1 MLEKYYNVE
10 TKTLT
15 LPHNF
20 DEELKDLSSN
30 TKIIIF
36 EDDTIG
42 PFYSIFNK
50 SVDNLPNSI
59 TNLTFGRYFNQLV
72 DATRKNFIFTGAP
85 KNNVVFDGD
94 NLPKNLTHLIFGFNF
109 SQSVDNLPENL
120 IHLRFGYKFNQK
132 IDNLPLNI
140 KQIKMYKQ
148 QIHLL
153 KKVPFE
159 CKIIDDDNKEIFL

>member
-72 DATRKNFIFTGAP
+72 DATRKNKIFTGAP
-85 KNNVVFDGD
+85 KNNIVFDGD
-94 NLPKNLTHLIFGFNF
+94 NLPNSLTHLTFGFSFNK
-109 SQSVDNLPENL
+109 SVDNLPNS
-120 IHLRFGYKFNQK
+120 ITHLKFGWNFNQQVN
-132 IDNLPLNI
+132 NLPMNI
-140 KQIKMYKQ
+140 KKIKICEHQIL
-148 QIHLL
+148 LL
-153 KKVPFE
+153 KKVPFC
-159 CKIIDDDNKEIFL
+159 CKMVNDSNRQQ

>member
-72 DATRKNFIFTGAP
+72 DATRKNKIFTGAP
-85 KNNVVFDGD
+85 KNNIVFDGD
-94 NLPKNLTHLIFGFNF
+94 NLPASLTHLIFGNSFN
-109 SQSVDNLPENL
+109 
-120 IHLRFGYKFNQK
+120 YKVY
-132 IDNLPLNI
+132 NLPLTMKEI
-140 KQIKMYKQ
+140 MICKQ

-153 KKVPFE
+153 KKIPFN
-159 CKIIDDDNKEIFL
+159 CKIIDEDNKEIFL